1 MGIFYLMYKILL
13 ILILLLSNLFSS
25 NIPNNI
31 CWSHSYDKALITA
44 QKEKKNLMLFIASSK
59 NNNSNEIL
67 KKYFLNQEYIEY
79 INKNFVSVLITIEHK
94 TSYPIELFYTTNF
107 PSIFFASYKDESYL
121 THPIYKFNSKEEFL
135 NILYSIDLKTK

>member
-1 MGIFYLMYKILL
+1 MGIFYIMYKILL
-13 ILILLLSNLFSS
+13 ILILLLTNLFS
-25 NIPNNI
+25 NNI
-31 CWSHSYDKALITA
+31 SWYSSYDKALIAA
-44 QKEKKNLMLFIASSK
+44 QKEKKNLMLFIASTK
-59 NNNSNEIL
+59 DNNSNIIL
-67 KKYFLNQEYIEY
+67 KNYFIDQDYIEY
-79 INKNFVSVLITIEHK
+79 LNENFISVLITIEHK

>member
-1 MGIFYLMYKILL
+1 MYKILL
-13 ILILLLSNLFSS
+13 ILILLLSNLFS
-25 NIPNNI
+25 NNI
-31 CWSHSYDKALITA
+31 SWYHSYDKALITA

-67 KKYFLNQEYIEY
+67 KQYFLNQDYIED
-79 INKNFVSVLITIEHK
+79 INKKFISVLITIEHK

-107 PSIFFASYKDESYL
+107 PSIFFVSYEDESYL

-135 NILYSIDLKTK
+135 N